1 METTISNAFLLLAIG
16 MITVFFILSL
26 VVILGNL
33 LIRFLNKFFPAETP
47 NAKKNSN
54 RIDQPIE
61 KAIHEIVK
69 KVTQG
74 KGQVSGIE
82 KIN

>member
-33 LIRFLNKFFPAETP
+33 LIRFLNKFFPAEAP
-47 NAKKNSN
+47 NAKKNPN
-54 RIDQPIE
+54 RIEQPIE
-61 KAIHEIVK
+61 RAIHEIVK

>member
-1 METTISNAFLLLAIG
+1 METTITNAFLLLVIG

-47 NAKKNSN
+47 NVSN
-54 RIDQPIE
+54 DVNKVDQPIE

-74 KGQVSGIE
+74 KGQVSSIE